1 MPLYAHDPSGPF
13 GRGVLGGTPLT
24 LDERRAA
31 MASEKARMME
41 RLAGSGVRLP
51 RRWQGAALERLGARE
66 GQQSGVPVGFAARVG
81 EVRGAV
87 QGAVERR
94 DRELRRELHL
104 GWAAAHPAEAAAL
117 QAAADNAAAT
127 KVQALQRG
135 RRLRW

>member
-1 MPLYAHDPSGPF
+1 MPSTEVEVGPVPLYAHDPSGPF

-51 RRWQGAALERLGARE
+51 RRWQGAA
-66 GQQSGVPVGFAARVG
+66 
-81 EVRGAV
+81 
-87 QGAVERR
+87 GAVERR